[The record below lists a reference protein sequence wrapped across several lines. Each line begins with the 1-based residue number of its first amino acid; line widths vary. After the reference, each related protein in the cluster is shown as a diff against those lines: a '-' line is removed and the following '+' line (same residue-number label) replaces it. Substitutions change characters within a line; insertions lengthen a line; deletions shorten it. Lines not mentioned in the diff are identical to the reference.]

1 MATSKRT
8 VDFAKLDKALHKH
21 WSPVWLPER
30 SLLENLLFACC
41 LEDSDFQ
48 AAEDAYARIQ
58 QIFFDW
64 NEIRV
69 TSATELGEAMP
80 SLTDPRAAALRLKN
94 SLQSVFEQG
103 VMTVSYDFDLEF
115 LKKESLGKAQG
126 ELAKIKGASPF
137 VQAFVVQRS
146 LGGHAIPL
154 DRSAMKLFAALG
166 AVKPGEEETF
176 QITGLERAIPKNKG
190 VEFSTLLHQAA
201 VEFAAD
207 PSDAKIRKFLKEV
220 DPDSIK
226 RLDAPPEPEA
236 EKPAKKKATTKAPT
250 PDEVAAAA
258 AAAADAA
265 AKAAAV
271 AAAAAK
277 KPAAKKPAP
286 PAAGAKKPVSKKKAA
301 PKATAAAEKP
311 ASGKAKPKKPR

>member
-1 MATSKRT
+1 MATRKIAI
-8 VDFAKLDKALHKH
+8 DFAKLDKALHKH
-21 WSPVWLPER
+21 WSPVWMPER

-80 SLTDPRAAALRLKN
+80 SLADPRGAALRLKN

-103 VMTVSYDFDLEF
+103 VMTVSYEFDLEF
-115 LKKESLGKAQG
+115 LKKETLGKAQG

-154 DRSAMKLFAALG
+154 DRSAMKLFAAFG

-176 QITGLERAIPKNKG
+176 QIAGLERAIPKNKG
-190 VEFSTLLHQAA
+190 AEFSTLLHQAA

-207 PSDAKIRKFLKEV
+207 SGAAKIRKFLKEV

-226 RLDAPPEPEA
+226 RLEAPPRPEPT
-236 EKPAKKKATTKAPT
+236 KPAKKRPT
-250 PDEVAAAA
+250 PADVVAAVR
-258 AAAADAA
+258 AAADVAA
-265 AKAAAV
+265 EG
-271 AAAAAK
+271 AAAAK
-277 KPAAKKPAP
+277 KPGPKKAPAKKPAP
-286 PAAGAKKPVSKKKAA
+286 PVAAKKPIPKKKVAA
-301 PKATAAAEKP
+301 KSTAAAKP
-311 ASGKAKPKKPR
+311 AAPTKTKPKKPR

>member
-1 MATSKRT
+1 MATRKIAI
-8 VDFAKLDKALHKH
+8 DFAKLDKALHKH
-21 WSPVWLPER
+21 YSPVWLPER

-80 SLTDPRAAALRLKN
+80 SLADPRGAALRLKN

-103 VMTVSYDFDLEF
+103 VMTVSYEFDLEF
-115 LKKESLGKAQG
+115 LKKENLGKAQG

-176 QITGLERAIPKNKG
+176 QIAGLERAIPKNKG
-190 VEFSTLLHQAA
+190 AEFSTLLHQAA

-207 PSDAKIRKFLKEV
+207 PAAAKIRKFLKEV

-226 RLDAPPEPEA
+226 RLDAPPEPEPAKPTKKKSATKAPEPKASEAKVAPPAKA
-236 EKPAKKKATTKAPT
+236 EAKPPAKKAAAPVAGKKPVPKKKVAAKST
-250 PDEVAAAA
+250 AAAKPAAAA
-258 AAAADAA
+258 
-265 AKAAAV
+265 
-271 AAAAAK
+271 
-277 KPAAKKPAP
+277 
-286 PAAGAKKPVSKKKAA
+286 
-301 PKATAAAEKP
+301 
-311 ASGKAKPKKPR
+311 KAKPKKPR

>member
-1 MATSKRT
+1 MATRKIAI
-8 VDFAKLDKALHKH
+8 DFAKLDKALHKH
-21 WSPVWLPER
+21 YAPVWLPER

-80 SLTDPRAAALRLKN
+80 SLADPRGAALRLKN

-103 VMTVSYDFDLEF
+103 VMTVSYEFDLEF
-115 LKKESLGKAQG
+115 LKKENLGKAQA

-166 AVKPGEEETF
+166 AIKPDEEETF
-176 QITGLERAIPKNKG
+176 QVPGLERAIPKNKG
-190 VEFSTLLHQAA
+190 AEFSTLLHQAA

-207 PSDAKIRKFLKEV
+207 SSAAKIRKFLKEV

-226 RLDAPPEPEA
+226 RLDAPPEPES
-236 EKPAKKKATTKAPT
+236 EKPAKKKAITKGVETKAPEAKA
-250 PDEVAAAA
+250 PE
-258 AAAADAA
+258 
-265 AKAAAV
+265 AKAAAP
-271 AAAAAK
+271 AK
-277 KPAAKKPAP
+277 AEAKPAAKKAAP
-286 PAAGAKKPVSKKKAA
+286 PAAPAKKSAPKKKVAA
-301 PKATAAAEKP
+301 KSSAAAKP
-311 ASGKAKPKKPR
+311 AAGAKAKPKKPR

>member
-21 WSPVWLPER
+21 YSPVWLPER

-115 LKKESLGKAQG
+115 LKKEGLGKAQG

-166 AVKPGEEETF
+166 AVKPGDEETF

-190 VEFSTLLHQAA
+190 AEFSTLLHQAA

-207 PSDAKIRKFLKEV
+207 SSDAKIRKFLKEI

-226 RLDAPPEPEA
+226 RLDAPPEPA
-236 EKPAKKKATTKAPT
+236 PARPAKKKPATQSAESKASEAKAPEAKA
-250 PDEVAAAA
+250 PAPAK
-258 AAAADAA
+258 ADAKPQA
-265 AKAAAV
+265 KKAAPP
-271 AAAAAK
+271 AAAAK
-277 KPAAKKPAP
+277 Q
-286 PAAGAKKPVSKKKAA
+286 PVPKKKVA
-301 PKATAAAEKP
+301 PKATAAAKP
-311 ASGKAKPKKPR
+311 AATAKAKPKKPR